1 MQRISS
7 SLHRPALVGLAN
19 HSRGKHGS
27 RLMGLG
33 AELSKSR
40 RARRFGV
47 TTFVIEL
54 LPHCVSFWGAMRV
67 SVLQMRALA
76 TQSCEF
82 QPLEV
87 VLLSQSREAHFGVG
101 EGGVGLDV
109 AFVTRGV
116 SLWGGVMR
124 SLVCRVC
131 GVCGGCC
138 GVWGGGRGSWNWCR
152 VVVHMSRR
160 HKGGAD
166 VTVMQTVGLVSSCFL

>member
-1 MQRISS
+1 
-7 SLHRPALVGLAN
+7 
-19 HSRGKHGS
+19 
-27 RLMGLG
+27 MGLS

-82 QPLEV
+82 HPLAV
-87 VLLSQSREAHFGVG
+87 VLFSQSREAHFGVG

-131 GVCGGCC
+131 GVCGGFC
-138 GVWGGGRGSWNWCR
+138 GVWGGGG
-152 VVVHMSRR
+152 
-160 HKGGAD
+160 
-166 VTVMQTVGLVSSCFL
+166 QLELV